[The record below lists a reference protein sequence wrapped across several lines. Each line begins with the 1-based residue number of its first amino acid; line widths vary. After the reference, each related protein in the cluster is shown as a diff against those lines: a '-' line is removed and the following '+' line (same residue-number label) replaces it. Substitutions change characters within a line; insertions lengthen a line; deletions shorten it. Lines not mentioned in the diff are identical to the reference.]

1 MMREQGKC
9 LENKPS
15 CERSPQA
22 TNQSFRS
29 ISFCFPERR
38 SNFKKTMDD
47 KEGRRRREETTR
59 QIRKSKKEESL
70 RKRRMGANQAEN
82 VAITSTESDNADK
95 RPTKKTNNIN
105 DIPELRRILTSTAS
119 TNEEVVEATRG
130 FRRILSV
137 ERDPPVD
144 EVLNAGVLPNLVQNL
159 IANPSDV
166 PLIFESAWA
175 LTNIASTSR
184 TNVVVESGAVGPL
197 IQLLRHENADVREQ
211 SAWCLGNIA
220 GDNKEFRDHLL
231 QAGVLEPL

>member
-9 LENKPS
+9 LEKKSS
-15 CERSPQA
+15 CHQSPQA
-22 TNQSFRS
+22 TNRSFHS
-29 ISFCFPERR
+29 ISFSERR

-82 VAITSTESDNADK
+82 VAVPSTGS
-95 RPTKKTNNIN
+95 TTIN

-144 EVLNAGVLPNLVQNL
+144 EVLNAGVLPNLVRNL

-184 TNVVVESGAVGPL
+184 TNVVVESEAVGPL

-231 QAGVLEPL
+231 QAGVLDPL

>member
-9 LENKPS
+9 LEKKSS
-15 CERSPQA
+15 CHQSPQA
-22 TNQSFRS
+22 TNRSFHS
-29 ISFCFPERR
+29 ISFSERR

-82 VAITSTESDNADK
+82 VAIPSTGSDNGDK
-95 RPTKKTNNIN
+95 KPTKTTNTIN

-130 FRRILSV
+130 LRRILSV

-144 EVLNAGVLPNLVQNL
+144 EVLNAGVLPNLVRNL

-184 TNVVVESGAVGPL
+184 TNVVVESEAVGPL

>member
-9 LENKPS
+9 LEKKPS
-15 CERSPQA
+15 CHQSPQA
-22 TNQSFRS
+22 TNQSFHS
-29 ISFCFPERR
+29 ISFSERR

-82 VAITSTESDNADK
+82 VAVPSTGS
-95 RPTKKTNNIN
+95 TTIN

-144 EVLNAGVLPNLVQNL
+144 EVLNAGVLPNLVRNL

-184 TNVVVESGAVGPL
+184 TNVVVESEAVGPL

-231 QAGVLEPL
+231 QAGVLDPL